1 MDEVVQQ
8 EDPETGLTVTRLTAH
23 TSNHC
28 YFTNPGWFD
37 DGRQLLFASDRSGR
51 TELATM
57 DWRSAEQ
64 RALGIP
70 ANSIQTAV
78 DPVHDRAVTWVRMDG
93 RERLDLVDLRTGA
106 VRTLLELE
114 PGWQG
119 IIPNFTADG
128 ATVCCGATEDLGDI
142 GFDEHFAARPHSRIL
157 AVDVAS
163 AAVRVLHERD
173 CWMGHVN
180 TAPGRSDLISFC
192 HEGPWTKVEHRV
204 WCLDLNTGA
213 VWKVHA
219 DMEAPACIGHE
230 YWLQDG
236 RRIAYHGYDLTP
248 EPVLGIV
255 DVHSGAVQEYRQP
268 VKTKHSHSLDG
279 ITIVGDGS
287 EAVPWILAWRMDPD
301 GLRGPWKVCRHGG
314 GWSEQ
319 RRHIHPR
326 LAPDGRSVLFTSDVR
341 GEPNLYRVSLP
352 EDLETLPLLD
362 QP

>member
-106 VRTLLELE
+106 VRTL
-114 PGWQG
+114 
-119 IIPNFTADG
+119 
-128 ATVCCGATEDLGDI
+128 
-142 GFDEHFAARPHSRIL
+142 
-157 AVDVAS
+157 
-163 AAVRVLHERD
+163 LHERD